1 LWYFKDLFNGNSN
14 LGINIYQGNNN
25 FDELSDLL
33 SKKIFLLYPLK
44 YLTFN
49 KINYILINKW
59 MISDTSM
66 INFTSKPISLIWYF
80 TPNTI
85 RCNTKCLWALLMTFI
100 KKNNLFCFLKEFK
113 F

>member
-49 KINYILINKW
+49 KNKLYINQ
-59 MISDTSM
+59 
-66 INFTSKPISLIWYF
+66 
-80 TPNTI
+80 
-85 RCNTKCLWALLMTFI
+85 
-100 KKNNLFCFLKEFK
+100 
-113 F
+113 